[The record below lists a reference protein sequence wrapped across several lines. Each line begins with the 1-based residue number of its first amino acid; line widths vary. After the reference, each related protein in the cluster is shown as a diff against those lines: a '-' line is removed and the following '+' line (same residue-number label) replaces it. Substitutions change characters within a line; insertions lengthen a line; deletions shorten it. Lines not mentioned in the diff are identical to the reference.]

1 MAGLSPRTVAVCAIP
16 ALIAILSII
25 WLRKNRKKSPERD
38 RSLEKKHLEQERES
52 DLSLTAPVGLPAT
65 TRVPSG
71 GEEDVTRMLAKRNP
85 SKEIEGLHKM
95 FKEDEFH
102 LEVVHSDMLCE
113 SEYQKRKI
121 EPEIMR
127 KNVTKDEA
135 YSKLNIITP
144 TKEGKLINEIIHVD
158 EQCSDKQNTE
168 NTSQQPICVSKALD
182 QDSSSVLKSS
192 VEKQQIPEGIV
203 DLAGI
208 ITDQYN
214 EKQTKN
220 NEISLFTSEES
231 INEERFDDS
240 VSKES
245 EQVKRNNESTTMRE
259 SNESERRFEKDTEK
273 NVTDDCLNFKTQES
287 MHFTSDISINKPELN
302 VLRTS
307 VVSGNHSNVNDSTH
321 NSVSWTKDCVH
332 LPELCKKSHD
342 SDLISA
348 ESTKNLLFSAH
359 SGKQNGIQAQNN
371 DVIHICET
379 HSIRTDV
386 DLEGDA
392 QKILSLPENNISCT
406 DAADCTVR
414 ELDARTVSYQNP
426 QVCSELCTHSAV
438 PIYDASNLLDVRSV
452 DSPPHGSLSDGLS
465 EGSSDSGKGGSDIQ
479 FGADSLQASQA
490 DSMITVY
497 EFEIPQD
504 LCGRL
509 IGRQGKHVNYIKS
522 CSNANV
528 FIKRHLFNPRM
539 KLCAI
544 EGTEAD
550 IKTALHL
557 IRKKFPLTH
566 YPMVTLVQV
575 NVPLTCGIPVPETLQ
590 LLLPEGVSCDTI
602 LSSMVTTGHFFLQQ
616 PTHPTY
622 PSLSQLD
629 QCMTTCYIQVDTP
642 RLPQPVEASV
652 VCAAPMMGGW
662 FRAQI
667 MYVHENMEDCDIKFV
682 DYGGYSRVPVSSLR
696 QIRSDFMTLP
706 FQATECYLA
715 NVKPVNDE
723 ATWSLEACA
732 TFEELAQGQ
741 ILQAMVVAYAEDG
754 VPYVHLYRVQGLSS
768 LFINRELVNRGVA
781 QWIEHQG

>member
-1 MAGLSPRTVAVCAIP
+1 MAGLSPRTVAVCVIP

-25 WLRKNRKKSPERD
+25 WLRKNRKKSPELD
-38 RSLEKKHLEQERES
+38 RSLVKKHLEQERES
-52 DLSLTAPVGLPAT
+52 DLSLTAPVGLLAT

-113 SEYQKRKI
+113 SEYQKQKI

-127 KNVTKDEA
+127 KNFTKDEA
-135 YSKLNIITP
+135 YPKLNIIMP

-168 NTSQQPICVSKALD
+168 NTSQQPICVSRALD
-182 QDSSSVLKSS
+182 QDSSSVSKSS
-192 VEKQQIPEGIV
+192 GEKQQIPEGNV

-208 ITDQYN
+208 GTIQYN

-240 VSKES
+240 VSNES
-245 EQVKRNNESTTMRE
+245 EQVKRNNESTKMRE
-259 SNESERRFEKDTEK
+259 SNESERSFEKDTEK
-273 NVTDDCLNFKTQES
+273 NVTDDCLNFETQEG
-287 MHFTSDISINKPELN
+287 MHFTSDISINKSELN

-307 VVSGNHSNVNDSTH
+307 VVLGNHSNVNDSTH
-321 NSVSWTKDCVH
+321 NSVSWTKDCVR
-332 LPELCKKSHD
+332 LPELCKKSLD
-342 SDLISA
+342 SDLLNA

-359 SGKQNGIQAQNN
+359 SSKQNGIQAQSD

-386 DLEGDA
+386 DLEGDT
-392 QKILSLPENNISCT
+392 QKILSLSENNISCT

-414 ELDARTVSYQNP
+414 ELDTRTVSYQNP
-426 QVCSELCTHSAV
+426 QMCSELRTHSAV

-479 FGADSLQASQA
+479 FGADSSQASQA

-539 KLCAI
+539 KLCVI

-602 LSSMVTTGHFFLQQ
+602 LSSMVTAGHFFLQQ

-652 VCAAPMMGGW
+652 VCAASMMGGW

-741 ILQAMVVAYAEDG
+741 ILQAMVVTYAEDG